1 MNAKG
6 RVLAIAALCLALT
19 ERGTATVIGAS
30 KFTDDFSI
38 EMQVVE
44 DGNLTVFLTCGED
57 QWCGV
62 GFTADGGSANNQF
75 MLNSDVVVCRSS
87 GTTATCID
95 SSVGGGR
102 QLVADTQN
110 DVVILDSSP
119 VVNGV
124 WSVTLTR
131 SATTTDVSDL
141 VVSKDLAFIWGTGAL
156 IDGVAGAA
164 QFVKHGARS
173 SFVLTSLEALPVIP
187 LEGRKELTDEYLVTV
202 SVDTV
207 NVTVSLTCGEDKW
220 CGFGTTLGGGDNG
233 DQYMLNS
240 DVVICKVVSSLVS
253 CIDSSIGSSRSVSAD
268 AENEVEVLDWSEAE
282 DGVWSVTWT
291 RRLDTNNEYD
301 QLYSVRRA
309 FTEGKAFVWG
319 TGDLQSNGDLVKH
332 ATKGHFFPEDLQALP
347 TSTPETSAP
356 ETSAPDAEGGTGTV
370 IGALK
375 FTEDFSIEMQVV
387 EDGNLTVFLT
397 CGEDQWCG
405 VGFTADGGSAN
416 NQFMLNSD
424 VVVCRSSGTT
434 ATCIDSSVGGGRQL
448 VADTQ
453 NDVVILDSSPVVN
466 GVWSVTLT
474 RSATTTDVSDL
485 VVSKDLAFI
494 WGTGALID
502 GVAGAAQFVKHG
514 ARSSFVLTSLE
525 ALPVI
530 PLEGRKELTD
540 EYLVTVSVDTVNV
553 TVSLTCG
560 EDKWCGFGTTLG
572 GGDNGDQYMLNSD
585 VVICKVVSSLVSC
598 IDSSIGS
605 SRSVSADAENEVE
618 VLDWSEAEDGV
629 WSVTWTRRLD
639 TNNEYDQL
647 YSVRRA
653 FTEGKAFVWGTG
665 DLQSNGDLVKHATKG
680 HFFPEDLQALPTS
693 TPETSA
699 PETPTPVALVN
710 SKVFN
715 GDYSIKWALTDT
727 DLVVAMTCKAD
738 RWCGLGFSETQLM
751 LGADT
756 IVCWYS
762 PNPTCSDG
770 SVVGPKSDGPT
781 PDAVNNVV
789 IRSSEQSGDTFTIEF
804 SRPLVTGDSADKA
817 VVEGSQG
824 VVWATGLF
832 ASGTIVQHSSRA
844 GTEIDWAPTPVSPAP
859 ETPTPVALVNSK
871 VFNGDYSIKW
881 ALTDTDLVVAMTCKA
896 DRWCGLGFSETQLM
910 LGADTIVCWYSPNP
924 TCSDGSV
931 VGPKS
936 DGPTPDAVNNVVIR
950 SSEQSG
956 DTFTIEFSRPLV
968 TGDSAD
974 KAVVEGS
981 QGVVWATGPFVS
993 GTIVQHSSRAG
1004 TEIDWAPT
1012 PVSPAPETPTPVA
1025 LVNSKVFNGDYSIK
1039 WALTATD
1046 LLVAMTC
1053 KADRWCGLGFSETRG
1068 MLGADTIVCWYSPN
1082 PTCSDG
1088 SVGVLSKARPTPDA
1102 VNNVVIR
1109 SSEQSGDTFTIEF
1122 SRPLV
1127 TGDSA
1132 DKAVV
1137 EGSQGIIWA
1146 TGPFASGTI
1155 VQHSSRAG
1163 TEIDWAPTPVSPAP
1177 ETPTPVALV
1186 NSKVFNGDY
1195 SIKWALTDTD
1205 LVVAMTCKADR
1216 WCGLGFS
1223 ETQLMLGADTIVC
1236 WYSPNPTCS
1245 DGSVVGPKSD
1255 GPTPDAVNN
1264 VVIRSSE
1271 QSGDTFTIEFSR
1283 PLVTGDSADKAVVE
1297 GSQGIVWATG
1307 LFASGTIVQHSSR
1320 AGTEIDWTGGVEVT
1334 PGPDVQPV
1342 VTPTPTGSASLGNL
1356 QLSEGFGIEWNLTES
1371 TGDDTARR
1379 LVVRMTCTGTDYCA
1393 LGLGAGMVGADVM
1406 LCFVNNGVP
1415 TCQDRKAVEKALP
1428 PLDAQQDLEVDGEG
1442 EVRDG
1447 GFIVTFSRAL
1457 VTGDDSDSEITLA
1470 EPQAVIWAVGPMSG
1484 TTPGEHSTRDSG
1496 VFIDWVGT
1504 AIVPEAVV
1512 GTPIDDAILTVV
1524 DDSMSAGFEFVT
1536 ASGASKRQGEALQGG
1551 DGEVVAVRVTYV
1563 CEKGRWCAM
1572 GLNDDGKMTP
1582 SDVFICWETF
1592 DGKVAC
1598 SDWHC
1603 TEKDICPADALQ
1615 NIVVE
1620 AFTSGPSS
1628 WSVVFSR
1635 ALNTGDPQDRIMS
1648 TDTVNFIW
1656 ATGDADGSSP
1666 SQQHDSFGK
1675 AVLDVE
1681 TGTLAVS
1688 SGVEETSWHVI
1699 TAVCLLLGLGL
1710 ISGIIIAVRP
1720 SLGYFF
1726 QQSYVGAAL
1735 SLCFIIAALV
1745 VIAVGDAQHYED
1757 RVGEA
1762 AVPFGG
1768 MAQLA
1773 IALAFVLKLKMF
1785 SPVLFLMSFPQER
1798 ALVWHRWIGRFGW
1811 LCVTL
1816 HFVIM
1821 CAKFGE
1827 EPQGAGVLFNAE
1839 LSVSGTTDGQTSVR
1853 PVYGFVAWIL
1863 YTLLVVLGLPGLR
1876 RRYYDAFVA
1885 SHIVLSLG
1893 TVVFAILHLPN
1904 GWRVYVVFGAP
1915 LLLLVVDNVCRFL
1928 QKVKRCDIL
1937 TVESVSTV
1945 TKLVIQPPSGTKSW
1959 GPGSYFYITIPE
1971 IGFME
1976 AHPFSVTT
1984 HHSSGRATFYIKNM
1998 GSGTWTDRVGK
2009 ASIGTKGSAAQVEGP
2024 YGKLSFDVK
2033 NHSKIILVAG
2043 GIGIT
2048 PMLSTV
2054 NYMEPDQI
2062 VTLCWSVREAEVVR
2076 LLQSELFELL
2086 ARFEKLRV
2094 LMYYTGKDELSLG
2107 ASSSDRLAIVEGR
2120 PDFRDLL
2127 AMHADKNSAIA
2138 LCGPPGLVQTASDA
2152 VKDSPLNIPVH
2163 LETFEF

>member
-6 RVLAIAALCLALT
+6 RVLAIAALCLALA

-770 SVVGPKSDGPT
+770 SVVGPKSDGPK

-789 IRSSEQSGDTFTIEF
+789 
-804 SRPLVTGDSADKA
+804 V
-817 VVEGSQG
+817 
-824 VVWATGLF
+824 
-832 ASGTIVQHSSRA
+832 
-844 GTEIDWAPTPVSPAP
+844 
-859 ETPTPVALVNSK
+859 
-871 VFNGDYSIKW
+871 
-881 ALTDTDLVVAMTCKA
+881 
-896 DRWCGLGFSETQLM
+896 
-910 LGADTIVCWYSPNP
+910 
-924 TCSDGSV
+924 
-931 VGPKS
+931 
-936 DGPTPDAVNNVVIR
+936 
-950 SSEQSG
+950 
-956 DTFTIEFSRPLV
+956 
-968 TGDSAD
+968 
-974 KAVVEGS
+974 
-981 QGVVWATGPFVS
+981 
-993 GTIVQHSSRAG
+993 
-1004 TEIDWAPT
+1004 
-1012 PVSPAPETPTPVA
+1012 
-1025 LVNSKVFNGDYSIK
+1025 
-1039 WALTATD
+1039 
-1046 LLVAMTC
+1046 
-1053 KADRWCGLGFSETRG
+1053 
-1068 MLGADTIVCWYSPN
+1068 
-1082 PTCSDG
+1082 
-1088 SVGVLSKARPTPDA
+1088 
-1102 VNNVVIR
+1102 R

-1137 EGSQGIIWA
+1137 EGSQGIVWA
-1146 TGPFASGTI
+1146 TGPFVSGTI

-1863 YTLLVVLGLPGLR
+1863 YTLLVLLGIPKLR
-1876 RRYYDAFVA
+1876 RMYYGLFVA

-1893 TVVFAILHLPN
+1893 TLICTIVHLPK
-1904 GWRVYVVFGAP
+1904 GWRSYVIFGVP
-1915 LLLLVVDNVCRFL
+1915 MLLLVLDNLWRLWQQARPGMIEKFETIGTAT
-1928 QKVKRCDIL
+1928 KV
-1937 TVESVSTV
+1937 
-1945 TKLVIQPPSGTKSW
+1945 VIRTSDATIGSW
-1959 GPGSYFYITIPE
+1959 GPGCYFYVTVPSV
-1971 IGFME
+1971 GFME

-1998 GSGTWTDRVGK
+1998 GPDSFTDRLSK
-2009 ASIGTKGSAAQVEGP
+2009 ATSQKEELVARIEGP
-2024 YGKLSFDVK
+2024 YGKLSFDMDAHDK
-2033 NHSKIILVAG
+2033 LILVCG

-2054 NYMEPDQI
+2054 EYMDAKKTA
-2062 VTLCWSVREAEVVR
+2062 TLVWSVREAKLVGM
-2076 LLQSELFELL
+2076 LQPVLSDLVS
-2086 ARFEKLRV
+2086 RFANLRV
-2094 LMYYTGKDELSLG
+2094 LVFYTGKDAVGEE
-2107 ASSSDRLAIVEGR
+2107 AFASDRFVVTHGR
-2120 PDFRDLL
+2120 PDFSDILGNFADERS
-2127 AMHADKNSAIA
+2127 AMSA
-2138 LCGPPGLVQTASDA
+2138 CGPAGLVSVACAT
-2152 VKDSPLNIPVH
+2152 VKSSALNIPIH
-2163 LETFEF
+2163 TETFEF

>member
-6 RVLAIAALCLALT
+6 RVLAIAALCLALA

-824 VVWATGLF
+824 
-832 ASGTIVQHSSRA
+832 
-844 GTEIDWAPTPVSPAP
+844 
-859 ETPTPVALVNSK
+859 
-871 VFNGDYSIKW
+871 
-881 ALTDTDLVVAMTCKA
+881 
-896 DRWCGLGFSETQLM
+896 
-910 LGADTIVCWYSPNP
+910 
-924 TCSDGSV
+924 
-931 VGPKS
+931 
-936 DGPTPDAVNNVVIR
+936 
-950 SSEQSG
+950 
-956 DTFTIEFSRPLV
+956 
-968 TGDSAD
+968 
-974 KAVVEGS
+974 
-981 QGVVWATGPFVS
+981 
-993 GTIVQHSSRAG
+993 
-1004 TEIDWAPT
+1004 
-1012 PVSPAPETPTPVA
+1012 
-1025 LVNSKVFNGDYSIK
+1025 
-1039 WALTATD
+1039 
-1046 LLVAMTC
+1046 
-1053 KADRWCGLGFSETRG
+1053 
-1068 MLGADTIVCWYSPN
+1068 
-1082 PTCSDG
+1082 
-1088 SVGVLSKARPTPDA
+1088 
-1102 VNNVVIR
+1102 
-1109 SSEQSGDTFTIEF
+1109 
-1122 SRPLV
+1122 
-1127 TGDSA
+1127 
-1132 DKAVV
+1132 
-1137 EGSQGIIWA
+1137 
-1146 TGPFASGTI
+1146 
-1155 VQHSSRAG
+1155 
-1163 TEIDWAPTPVSPAP
+1163 
-1177 ETPTPVALV
+1177 
-1186 NSKVFNGDY
+1186 
-1195 SIKWALTDTD
+1195 
-1205 LVVAMTCKADR
+1205 
-1216 WCGLGFS
+1216 
-1223 ETQLMLGADTIVC
+1223 
-1236 WYSPNPTCS
+1236 
-1245 DGSVVGPKSD
+1245 
-1255 GPTPDAVNN
+1255 
-1264 VVIRSSE
+1264 
-1271 QSGDTFTIEFSR
+1271 
-1283 PLVTGDSADKAVVE
+1283 
-1297 GSQGIVWATG
+1297 IVWATG

-1863 YTLLVVLGLPGLR
+1863 YTLLVLLGIPKLR
-1876 RRYYDAFVA
+1876 RMYYGLFVA

-1893 TVVFAILHLPN
+1893 TLICTIVHLPK
-1904 GWRVYVVFGAP
+1904 GWRSYVIFGVP
-1915 LLLLVVDNVCRFL
+1915 MLLLVLDNLWRLWQQARPGMIEKFETIGTAT
-1928 QKVKRCDIL
+1928 KV
-1937 TVESVSTV
+1937 
-1945 TKLVIQPPSGTKSW
+1945 VIRTSDATIGSW
-1959 GPGSYFYITIPE
+1959 GPGCYFYVTVPSV
-1971 IGFME
+1971 GFME

-1998 GSGTWTDRVGK
+1998 GPDSFTDRLSK
-2009 ASIGTKGSAAQVEGP
+2009 ATSQKEELVARIEGP
-2024 YGKLSFDVK
+2024 YGKLSFDMDAHDK
-2033 NHSKIILVAG
+2033 LILVCG

-2054 NYMEPDQI
+2054 EYMDAKKTA
-2062 VTLCWSVREAEVVR
+2062 TLVWSVREAKLVGM
-2076 LLQSELFELL
+2076 LQPVLSDLVS
-2086 ARFEKLRV
+2086 RFANLRV
-2094 LMYYTGKDELSLG
+2094 LVFYTGKDAVGEE
-2107 ASSSDRLAIVEGR
+2107 AFASDRFVVTHGR
-2120 PDFRDLL
+2120 PDFSDILGNFADERS
-2127 AMHADKNSAIA
+2127 AMSA
-2138 LCGPPGLVQTASDA
+2138 CGPAGLVSVACAT
-2152 VKDSPLNIPVH
+2152 VKSSALNIPIH
-2163 LETFEF
+2163 TETFEF